1 MAEIHNFVILRVC
14 NLNVSQNICQAIQ
27 IFSCKFLVLGSL
39 PRNSI
44 TLVSL
49 FKTNL
54 DQDNKLTFVSFERG
68 QRLIGTGMRHDSCP
82 SIKMHLDEVYC
93 SSSS

>member
-1 MAEIHNFVILRVC
+1 MAEIHKSVILRVC
-14 NLNVSQNICQAIQ
+14 NLDVSQNICQAIR
-27 IFSCKFLVLGSL
+27 IFSCKFLVH
-39 PRNSI
+39 NSV

-49 FKTNL
+49 FKKNL
-54 DQDNKLTFVSFERG
+54 DQDNKLTLVSFERG